1 MRVTPVHVLEE
12 LLRMRESAISATA
25 WFKTRKHNDD
35 LCPLG
40 EEQVNAVM
48 ECFVKFFVLGYDIQ
62 GPKDQGTDIVL
73 RYLPSGDS
81 EHQYVA
87 LQLKSYDDLKHKD
100 YLRILKAQESDSR
113 GRFRDQLERYYIVL
127 CTDAKEHREKI
138 REIKNAFATAEQ
150 VSVINPTFARTFF
163 ALTRGQIFSAVQA
176 EVRSGDIVFRQATA
190 IAADLTPTEFATLL
204 LLTKVGINTPD
215 SISSLE
221 RLHSDSFLQHVYNSI
236 PVYNTRDS
244 YFGEDE
250 VIVRSDL
257 AQDESAG
264 RFAEDIDK
272 LTGLYVQSYA
282 NNRWELDIQG
292 LKPLSLLLLD
302 AELRFN
308 MKGNELLEH
317 VYDLLKPD
325 WPLSEPKSRKN

>member
-1 MRVTPVHVLEE
+1 MRVTPIHVLEE
-12 LLRMRESAISATA
+12 LLRMRESASSATA
-25 WFKTRKHNDD
+25 WFKTKKHNDD

-40 EEQVNAVM
+40 EQQINAVM

-73 RYLPSGDS
+73 RYLPPGDS

-87 LQLKSYDDLKHKD
+87 LQIKSYDDLKQKD
-100 YLRILKAQESDSR
+100 YLRILKAQESESR
-113 GRFRDQLERYYIVL
+113 SRFRDQLERYYIVL

-138 REIKNAFATAEQ
+138 REVKNAFATAEK

-163 ALTRGQIFSAVQA
+163 SLTRGQIFSAVQA
-176 EVRSGDIVFRQATA
+176 EVRSGDIVFKKAAA
-190 IAADLTPTEFATLL
+190 IAADLTPTEFAILL
-204 LLTKVGINTPD
+204 LLTEIGINTPENV
-215 SISSLE
+215 SSLE
-221 RLHSDSFLQHVYNSI
+221 RLHSNSFLQHVYSSI
-236 PVYNTRDS
+236 EAYNTRDS
-244 YFGEDE
+244 YFGEYE
-250 VIVRSDL
+250 VVVRSDL
-257 AQDESAG
+257 AQDDSAR

-272 LTGLYVQSYA
+272 LSDLYIHSSA

-302 AELRFN
+302 AELRFD

-317 VYDLLKPD
+317 VYDLFKPD
-325 WPLSEPKSRKN
+325 WPLS